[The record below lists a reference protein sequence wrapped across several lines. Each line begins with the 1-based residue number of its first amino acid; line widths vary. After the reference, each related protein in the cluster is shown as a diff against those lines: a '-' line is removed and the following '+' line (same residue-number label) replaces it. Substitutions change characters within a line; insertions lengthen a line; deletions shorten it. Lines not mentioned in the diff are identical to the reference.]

1 MTARLRPD
9 GMTPKQWNA
18 SWRARRKNPN
28 PDISFDLPSSPDPSA
43 EELIERKLHDF
54 KRKQEYEDQRKEI
67 LIKVNKTGPIG
78 ILHLGD
84 PHVDDD
90 GCDWSALLRDI
101 EIIEKTPGMLAANI
115 GDSTNNWVGRLA
127 HLYGQQ
133 SSTAREAWVMAEWL
147 FRRLSSK
154 WLYLIAGNH
163 DCWSGDGDPLRWIT
177 ESIGALYES
186 SEVRLKL
193 QFPNGREVMI
203 NARHDF
209 AGGSQYNPAHGPMKA
224 MQFGVRDDVIICG
237 HKHKSG
243 YGVLKDPETGKICH
257 CIQVASYK
265 VFDRYAREKGFRD
278 QNISP
283 CCVTLIDPDATSPA
297 SLIQVFWDARAAAD
311 YLIYLR
317 LKREVA

>member
-1 MTARLRPD
+1 MTAEEIIEWKMEDFHRIQD
-9 GMTPKQWNA
+9 YEA
-18 SWRARRKNPN
+18 S
-28 PDISFDLPSSPDPSA
+28 
-43 EELIERKLHDF
+43 
-54 KRKQEYEDQRKEI
+54 RKEI
-67 LIKVNKTGPIG
+67 IVHVNTPGPIA
-78 ILHLGD
+78 IVHLGD
-84 PHVDDD
+84 PHLDDD
-90 GCDWSALLRDI
+90 GCEWPSLMRDI
-101 EIIEKTPGMLAANI
+101 ETIERTPGMMCANI

-133 SSTAREAWVMAEWL
+133 STTAREAWTLAQWL
-147 FRRLSSK
+147 FVRLRKK

-193 QFPNGREVMI
+193 RFPNGHDVVI

-209 AGGSQYNPAHGPMKA
+209 AGGSIYNPAHGPMKA
-224 MQFGVRDDVIICG
+224 MQFGTRDDVLICG

-265 VFDRYAREKGFRD
+265 KYDRYAREKGFRD

-283 CCVTLIDPDATSPA
+283 CVVTVIDPTATEPA
-297 SLIQVFWDARAAAD
+297 DLVQVFWSAQRAAE
-311 YLIYLR
+311 YLGFLR
-317 LKREVA
+317 NVRGVA